1 MRQNN
6 NVWLRIDQCSGA
18 YHVLLFS
25 WIIDCWKRICV
36 CLRERE
42 RALAWSGYGAF
53 IWAQGRWKGWVHRQD
68 VPLVIPVS
76 ALVWSVADFGVVFR
90 LTVVHIGLFSAL
102 MSGRRT
108 SCGIEHLQP
117 RPRSEPS
124 PLPFEHNYSTQINYC
139 YYMVVLCFYQMCS
152 LSGCWSHRVF
162 PLIFPQ
168 WWDFFFSQFCV
179 LLLRKIHE
187 SEKDVHKLLWLYFQ
201 QAAVVPGR
209 TLFTL
214 VLLNTL

>member
-76 ALVWSVADFGVVFR
+76 ALVWSVADFGLVFR

-124 PLPFEHNYSTQINYC
+124 PSPLSTITAHRSIIVIIWWCCVSTKCVPWVAVGLTVCFRSFSHSDGIFFSLSSVFCYC
-139 YYMVVLCFYQMCS
+139 VKYTKVKKTFTNCCGCTSSRLLWYQDVLCSPLCS
-152 LSGCWSHRVF
+152 
-162 PLIFPQ
+162 
-168 WWDFFFSQFCV
+168 
-179 LLLRKIHE
+179 
-187 SEKDVHKLLWLYFQ
+187 
-201 QAAVVPGR
+201 
-209 TLFTL
+209 
-214 VLLNTL
+214 

>member
-1 MRQNN
+1 MKVR
-6 NVWLRIDQCSGA
+6 VWDKTITFGFVLISAVGRIMCFSLA
-18 YHVLLFS
+18 ELLIAERGFV
-25 WIIDCWKRICV
+25 CV
-36 CLRERE
+36 WERERE
-42 RALAWSGYGAF
+42 RALAWSEYGAF

-76 ALVWSVADFGVVFR
+76 ALVWSVADFGLVFR

-168 WWDFFFSQFCV
+168 WWDFFFLSV
-179 LLLRKIHE
+179 LCF
-187 SEKDVHKLLWLYFQ
+187 VT
-201 QAAVVPGR
+201 A
-209 TLFTL
+209 
-214 VLLNTL
+214 